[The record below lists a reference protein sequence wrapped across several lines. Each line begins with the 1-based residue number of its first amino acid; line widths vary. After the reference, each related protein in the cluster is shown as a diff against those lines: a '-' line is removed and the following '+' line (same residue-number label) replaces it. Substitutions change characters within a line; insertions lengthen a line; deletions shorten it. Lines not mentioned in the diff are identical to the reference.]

1 MGVKVGDKVV
11 LREYPPGINGFC
23 WVSKDKSRIGK
34 IYEVFDIIDKRGIRV
49 FTDSDRTSWPDGYY
63 AIVPKLGDS
72 VVLLA
77 YPNSLGYPNEANDY
91 VGEIATI
98 RRIEGHDALIDI
110 AGKRIQGYGWPL
122 AYCSLDLNLAITPSP
137 TPTPTPT
144 PKHSHY
150 FKSVEGL
157 KFIDVYRVLQ
167 LFGVTDPC
175 IQHAVKK
182 LLVAGGR
189 GAGKDTNRDI
199 QESIDTL
206 VRWQEMQTEG
216 VGKC

>member
-1 MGVKVGDKVV
+1 MDVKVGDKVV
-11 LREYPPGINGFC
+11 LRKYPNGANEVAWCEEDIEYIGKTVTVTAVCDDGDIEFDGPRSEYYGHHWPPG
-23 WVSKDKSRIGK
+23 
-34 IYEVFDIIDKRGIRV
+34 YFDL
-49 FTDSDRTSWPDGYY
+49 
-63 AIVPKLGDS
+63 AVP
-72 VVLLA
+72 
-77 YPNSLGYPNEANDY
+77 
-91 VGEIATI
+91 AT
-98 RRIEGHDALIDI
+98 
-110 AGKRIQGYGWPL
+110 
-122 AYCSLDLNLAITPSP
+122 
-137 TPTPTPT
+137 
-144 PKHSHY
+144 KHSHY

-167 LFGVTDPC
+167 LFNVTDPC

-189 GAGKDTNRDI
+189 GAGKDINQDI